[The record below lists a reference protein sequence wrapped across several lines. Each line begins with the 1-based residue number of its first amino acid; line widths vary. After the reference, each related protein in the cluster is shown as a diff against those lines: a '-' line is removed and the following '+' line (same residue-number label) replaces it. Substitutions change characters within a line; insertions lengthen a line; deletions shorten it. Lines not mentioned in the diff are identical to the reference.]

1 MDFPGAWGSP
11 GSSSQLCCVRTQK
24 RPRVKL
30 EYRVAS
36 QAKSPWRIVFARAFA
51 ALLVALTLSAH
62 MTAPAQAIDNLR
74 KYAGIVVD
82 AKSGQVLYEEAAD
95 SKRYPASVSK
105 VMTLYVL
112 FQELSAGNLKLSTKM
127 TVSKHAAAAV
137 PTKLGLRAG
146 AEITVEDAIK
156 SLVTL
161 SANDMARVI
170 AEHISGTEAKFAERM
185 TATARALGM
194 RNTTY
199 RNASGLPDG
208 AQLTTVR
215 DQAILGIAIYQHFP
229 SYYEFFQTRSFSYGK
244 STYGN
249 HNRLLGYMGAVDG
262 IKTGYINAAG
272 SNLLTAARKDGRHI
286 VIVAFGFNSAGARD
300 EKVRQLVATYLPKSR
315 RGDYLRTAMIPVP
328 GRQGNG
334 NVQVAVA
341 QPSRPVFV
349 MPMPLPGFRLA
360 QLVAANGAQAQ
371 VPAIQ
376 PMPEVLVASTA
387 PAPAPMPADLGLQ
400 PAVQAANI
408 LAAPSQAPQPAYPS
422 QDIIGAWLSESY
434 NLGAPPSALGQTA
447 PSAPLGFQPPPT
459 NVGAPGGQPVDLLT
473 SGSITTADTAGTRGG
488 WVVQI
493 GAGPSEDSAR
503 AMLADAAGKV
513 GTLGDFRSYVERF
526 EKNGQ
531 TFFRARF
538 IGFGGR
544 DDATALCNQLKQ
556 QDLSCLAMQS

>member
-1 MDFPGAWGSP
+1 M
-11 GSSSQLCCVRTQK
+11 
-24 RPRVKL
+24 
-30 EYRVAS
+30 AS
-36 QAKSPWRIVFARAFA
+36 QAKTPWRTVFVRAFA
-51 ALLVALTLSAH
+51 AVIVALAVSTPMVAH
-62 MTAPAQAIDNLR
+62 AQSIENLR

-82 AKSGQVLYEEAAD
+82 AKSGKVLYEEAAD
-95 SKRYPASVSK
+95 SKRYPASVAK

-112 FQELSAGNLKLSTKM
+112 FQELSASNLKLSTKM
-127 TVSKHAAAAV
+127 TVSRHAAAAV

-146 AEITVEDAIK
+146 ATITVEDAIK

-170 AEHISGTEAKFAERM
+170 AEHISGTESKFAERM

-208 AQLTTVR
+208 GQITTVR

-249 HNRLLGYMGAVDG
+249 HNRVLGYMGAVDG

-272 SNLLTAARKDGRHI
+272 SNLLTAARKDNRHI
-286 VIVAFGFNSAGARD
+286 VVVAFGFNSAGSRD
-300 EKVRQLVATYLPKSR
+300 EKVRQLVATYLPQSR
-315 RGDYLRTAMIPVP
+315 SGNYVAQIPIP
-328 GRQGNG
+328 GRQGNM
-334 NVQVAVA
+334 QVAVA
-341 QPSRPVFV
+341 QSAPAATTATASNSRPVYV
-349 MPMPLPGFRLA
+349 TPMPLPGFRLA

-371 VPAIQ
+371 QPAIQ
-376 PMPEVLVASTA
+376 AMPQAVAAAA
-387 PAPAPMPADLGLQ
+387 PSPAPMPADLGLQ

-422 QDIIGAWLSESY
+422 QDIIGAWLSDSY

-447 PSAPLGFQPPPT
+447 PSAPLDFKPPAAS
-459 NVGAPGGQPVDLLT
+459 NDNNQPVDLMT
-473 SGSITTADTAGTRGG
+473 SGSVQVAAATAVPGG

-503 AMLADAAGKV
+503 AMLSDAAGKV
-513 GTLGDFRSYVERF
+513 GNLGDFRSYVERF

-531 TFFRARF
+531 VFFRARF
-538 IGFGGR
+538 VGFGGR
-544 DDATALCNQLKQ
+544 DDANAMCNQLKQ
-556 QDLSCLAMQS
+556 QNLSCLAMQS

>member
-1 MDFPGAWGSP
+1 
-11 GSSSQLCCVRTQK
+11 
-24 RPRVKL
+24 L

-36 QAKSPWRIVFARAFA
+36 QAKTPWRVVFIRALA
-51 ALLVALTLSAH
+51 AVLVALAVTAH
-62 MTAPAQAIDNLR
+62 TAAPAHAIENLR

-82 AKSGQVLYEEAAD
+82 AKSGQVLYEENGD
-95 SKRYPASVSK
+95 SKRYPASVAK

-146 AEITVEDAIK
+146 AQITVEDAIK

-170 AEHISGTEAKFAERM
+170 AENISGTEDKFAQRM
-185 TATARALGM
+185 TATARAMGM

-208 AQLTTVR
+208 GQTTTVR

-229 SYYEFFQTRSFSYGK
+229 SYYEFFQTKSFSYGK

-249 HNRLLGYMGAVDG
+249 HNRVLGYMGAVDG

-286 VIVAFGFNSAGARD
+286 VVVAFGFNSAGSRD
-300 EKVRQLVATYLPKSR
+300 QKVRELVAKYLPKGRS
-315 RGDYLRTAMIPVP
+315 GTYLAEVPVP
-328 GRQGNG
+328 GRQGSG

-341 QPSRPVFV
+341 QPAPSSAPVFV
-349 MPMPLPGFRLA
+349 VPMPLPGFRLA

-371 VPAIQ
+371 PAAIQ
-376 PMPEVLVASTA
+376 PMPAAVVATA
-387 PAPAPMPADLGLQ
+387 TPAPVPMPADLNQ
-400 PAVQAANI
+400 QAAVQAANT

-447 PSAPLGFQPPPT
+447 PSAPLGFVPPPANAGT
-459 NVGAPGGQPVDLLT
+459 QQPAGQPVDLMT
-473 SGSITTADTAGTRGG
+473 SGTVQTADAAAGG

-503 AMLADAAGKV
+503 AMLSSAAGKV
-513 GTLGDFRSYVERF
+513 GVLGDFRSYVERF

-538 IGFGGR
+538 VGFGDR
-544 DDATALCNQLKQ
+544 DDATAMCNQLKR
-556 QDLSCLAMQS
+556 QDMSCLAMQS

>member
-1 MDFPGAWGSP
+1 M
-11 GSSSQLCCVRTQK
+11 
-24 RPRVKL
+24 
-30 EYRVAS
+30 AS
-36 QAKSPWRIVFARAFA
+36 QAKSPWRVVFLRAFA
-51 ALLVALTLSAH
+51 AILVALAVSAH
-62 MTAPAQAIDNLR
+62 TAAPAQAIENLR

-82 AKSGQVLYEEAAD
+82 AKSGQVMYEEAAD
-95 SKRYPASVSK
+95 SKRYPASVAK

-127 TVSKHAAAAV
+127 TVSRHAAAAV

-170 AEHISGTEAKFAERM
+170 AEHISGTESKFAERM

-208 AQLTTVR
+208 GQVTTVR

-229 SYYEFFQTRSFSYGK
+229 SYYEFFQTRSFSYGRK
-244 STYGN
+244 TYGN
-249 HNRLLGYMGAVDG
+249 HNRVLGYMDAVDG

-272 SNLLTAARKDGRHI
+272 SNLLTAARKNGRHI
-286 VIVAFGFNSAGARD
+286 VVVAFGFNSAGARD
-300 EKVRQLVATYLPKSR
+300 EKVRQLVAAYLPDAR
-315 RGDYLRTAMIPVP
+315 RGDYVATIPVP
-328 GRQGNG
+328 GRQGSG

-341 QPSRPVFV
+341 QPSQPVFV

-360 QLVAANGAQAQ
+360 QLVAANGAQPQA
-371 VPAIQ
+371 PAIQ
-376 PMPEVLVASTA
+376 PMPDVVVASTA

-400 PAVQAANI
+400 PAVQAANT

-434 NLGAPPSALGQTA
+434 NLGAPPAALGQTT
-447 PSAPLGFQPPPT
+447 PSAPLGFVPPPA
-459 NVGAPGGQPVDLLT
+459 NVGSQPQTGGQPVDLLT
-473 SGSITTADTAGTRGG
+473 SGAVTTAEASVPPGG
-488 WVVQI
+488 WIVQI

-503 AMLADAAGKV
+503 AMLSDAAGKV
-513 GTLGDFRSYVERF
+513 GNLGDFRSYVERF

-531 TFFRARF
+531 VFYRARF

-544 DDATALCNQLKQ
+544 DDATAMCNQLKQ
-556 QDLSCLAMQS
+556 QDMSCLAMQS

>member
-1 MDFPGAWGSP
+1 MA
-11 GSSSQLCCVRTQK
+11 
-24 RPRVKL
+24 
-30 EYRVAS
+30 
-36 QAKSPWRIVFARAFA
+36 
-51 ALLVALTLSAH
+51 
-62 MTAPAQAIDNLR
+62 APAHAIENLR

-82 AKSGQVLYEEAAD
+82 AKSNQVLYEEQAD
-95 SKRYPASVSK
+95 SKRYPASVAK

-146 AEITVEDAIK
+146 ATITVEDAIK

-170 AEHISGTEAKFAERM
+170 AEHISGTEEKFAERM
-185 TATARALGM
+185 TATARAMGM

-208 AQLTTVR
+208 GQTTTVR

-229 SYYEFFQTRSFSYGK
+229 SYYEFFQTTSFSYGK

-249 HNRLLGYMGAVDG
+249 HNRVLGYMGAVDG

-286 VIVAFGFNSAGARD
+286 VIVAFGFNSSASRD
-300 EKVRQLVATYLPKSR
+300 QKVRELVATYLPKSR
-315 RGDYLRTAMIPVP
+315 SGNYVAQVPIP
-328 GRQGNG
+328 GRQGSG

-341 QPSRPVFV
+341 QSPSAAPVFV

-360 QLVAANGAQAQ
+360 QLVAGNA
-371 VPAIQ
+371 PAAQ
-376 PMPEVLVASTA
+376 PMPDVVVASA
-387 PAPAPMPADLGLQ
+387 PPQPAPVPADLGLQ
-400 PAVQAANI
+400 PAVQAANT

-434 NLGAPPSALGQTA
+434 NLGAPPSSLGQTA
-447 PSAPLGFQPPPT
+447 PSAPLGIAPPPAD
-459 NVGAPGGQPVDLLT
+459 VGTQQGGQPVDLLT
-473 SGSITTADTAGTRGG
+473 SGSVQTAAAEVPPGG

-503 AMLADAAGKV
+503 AMLSDAAGKV
-513 GTLGDFRSYVERF
+513 GNLGDFRSYVERF

-538 IGFGGR
+538 IGFGDR
-544 DDATALCNQLKQ
+544 DDATAMCNRLKQ

>member
-1 MDFPGAWGSP
+1 M
-11 GSSSQLCCVRTQK
+11 
-24 RPRVKL
+24 
-30 EYRVAS
+30 AS
-36 QAKSPWRIVFARAFA
+36 QAKTPWRVVFVRAFA
-51 ALLVALTLSAH
+51 AVLVALAVSAPI
-62 MTAPAQAIDNLR
+62 AASAQAIDNLR

-82 AKSGQVLYEEAAD
+82 AKSGKVLYEEAAD
-95 SKRYPASVSK
+95 SRRYPASVAK

-127 TVSKHAAAAV
+127 TVSRHAAAAV

-146 AEITVEDAIK
+146 AQITVEDAIK

-170 AEHISGTEAKFAERM
+170 AEHISGSEEKFAERM

-208 AQLTTVR
+208 GQVTTVR

-229 SYYEFFQTRSFSYGK
+229 NYYEFFQTRSFSYGK
-244 STYGN
+244 TTYGN
-249 HNRLLGYMGAVDG
+249 HNRVLGYMGAVDG

-286 VIVAFGFNSAGARD
+286 IVVAFGFNSAGARD
-300 EKVRQLVATYLPKSR
+300 EKVRQLVASYLPNARS
-315 RGDYLRTAMIPVP
+315 GTYVAQIPVP
-328 GRQGNG
+328 GRQGSG

-341 QPSRPVFV
+341 RPAQPIYV

-360 QLVAANGAQAQ
+360 QLVTANGARPQAMPTQ
-371 VPAIQ
+371 PAAN
-376 PMPEVLVASTA
+376 VAVASVA
-387 PAPAPMPADLGLQ
+387 PFPAAMPADLGLQ
-400 PAVQAANI
+400 PAVQAANT
-408 LAAPSQAPQPAYPS
+408 LAAPSQAPQPVYPS

-447 PSAPLGFQPPPT
+447 PSAPLGFRPPPAS
-459 NVGAPGGQPVDLLT
+459 VGGSQDAPVDLMT
-473 SGSITTADTAGTRGG
+473 SGSINTAETNVKPGG

-503 AMLADAAGKV
+503 GLLADAAGKV
-513 GTLGDFRSYVERF
+513 GNLGDFRSYVERF

-544 DDATALCNQLKQ
+544 DDATAMCNRLKQ
-556 QDLSCLAMQS
+556 QDMSCLAMQS